1 MTFQNDSTAL
11 NCKLFFLPLK
21 IIPDLKQLQLV
32 KRAIG
37 CEQLKIYYY

>member
-1 MTFQNDSTAL
+1 MTVKADSTAL
-11 NCKLFFLPLK
+11 NGKLFLLPLK
-21 IIPDLKQLQLV
+21 IIPDLKQLLV